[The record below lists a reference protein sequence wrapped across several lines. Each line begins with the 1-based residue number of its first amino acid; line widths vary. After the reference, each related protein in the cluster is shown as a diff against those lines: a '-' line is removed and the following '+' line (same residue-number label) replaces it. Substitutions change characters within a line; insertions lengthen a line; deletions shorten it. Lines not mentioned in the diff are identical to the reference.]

1 MLLRFLRVVAR
12 HRTNRV
18 RGDRLLRR
26 RTPSERTRLVESG
39 SAASRRQETLSQSDR
54 MVGRAAAAA
63 AAMLLLL
70 APEVAVAQDA
80 STRMRIQ
87 ILPEAGD
94 SDESAADVLGRL
106 RDGLAVGQDGTSGVD
121 AYSLLSDIQADTL
134 SATMSRDPDHAAVD
148 VYSES
153 AFNAVA
159 NDDFKVTAGGKFE
172 GRIQETADLIVGALE
187 LQSLKKASL
196 IAGDHAEISV
206 NGDLG
211 TSATGAVSLDAA
223 TLTSQITSNT
233 GITAGG
239 DIDLAA
245 GGVATLGANSLLAQ
259 VRGDIDAAGA
269 ALKLSGTKGL
279 SVVAGSVDVQTP
291 GAVRIAGKGGVAE
304 LGGEGST
311 EFVGFIWTGPSTFD
325 TYTTTVPE
333 VVSDVTE
340 VVIRASY
347 AGNAA
352 EVVADAPTTLTMEI
366 GEADA
371 NGAVTYTKV
380 WASAVGV
387 GTFSLDGLVISLDR
401 GYAVKSIKLSAGD
414 SVYSG
419 WSQVVFN
426 LGVTTVGGLKLASA
440 SSLEATAAKGVLL
453 NAGSVQLSAQTDLDV
468 SAAISASILSKDV
481 SVAASDKMAAAA
493 GDFSIQASDT
503 IAAFS
508 GGEAMASVGSLTAE
522 SRGAAALT
530 AAGAVSIS
538 AEEANVA
545 VSGDLEATA
554 DNVRL
559 NTASLET
566 MTSELSATA
575 SESASLYTNDALLSL
590 SGKLDA
596 FMGDADVL
604 LDGDLNVKSAG
615 DVKMRNRDL
624 TVESDTTKVVSR
636 EMHAIVGNLKLH
648 AEKAEPHHVVT
659 VPCADCDASTN
670 SEMLAELAELLEI
683 PADRLR
689 VRVKDGASGGAGR
702 RRMETAPIRNIREWT
717 TAEIV
722 AWLRD
727 VLSLPVVADGALR
740 EAVDGSMAVEML
752 RSDWMELGATG
763 LKAAKII
770 TEVRREDEKQE
781 AGR

>member
-1 MLLRFLRVVAR
+1 
-12 HRTNRV
+12 
-18 RGDRLLRR
+18 
-26 RTPSERTRLVESG
+26 
-39 SAASRRQETLSQSDR
+39 
-54 MVGRAAAAA
+54 MVGRAAAA

-211 TSATGAVSLDAA
+211 ASATGAVSLDAA

-440 SSLEATAAKGVLL
+440 SSLEATAARGVLL
-453 NAGSVQLSAQTDLDV
+453 GAESVTVNAATDLDV

-481 SVAASDKMAAAA
+481 SVLASASMAASAASL
-493 GDFSIQASDT
+493 DVQVSDT
-503 IAAFS
+503 IEAFS
-508 GGEAMASVGSLTAE
+508 GGEATASVGSLTAE
-522 SRGAAALT
+522 SRGAATLT
-530 AAGAVSIS
+530 AAGAVGLS
-538 AEEANVA
+538 AVEANVA

-554 DNVRL
+554 AKMKL
-559 NTASLET
+559 NTDSLET
-566 MTSELSATA
+566 MTAALSATVA
-575 SESASLYTNDALLSL
+575 QAASLYTTDASL
-590 SGKLDA
+590 SASGTLSA
-596 FMGDADVL
+596 YMGGGEIISEGTVSMQSSGDVGMRTQGSVL
-604 LDGDLNVKSAG
+604 LESMESTTLRTGSLTTTTGAMKVHAGGGHDSTTAKVEVVCNGDCSETQFRQEMA
-615 DVKMRNRDL
+615 DL
-624 TVESDTTKVVSR
+624 L
-636 EMHAIVGNLKLH
+636 G
-648 AEKAEPHHVVT
+648 
-659 VPCADCDASTN
+659 VPLS
-670 SEMLAELAELLEI
+670 
-683 PADRLR
+683 RLR
-689 VRVKDGASGGAGR
+689 VEATEVDGTGR
-702 RRMETAPIRNIREWT
+702 RRMQEGDEQAVGRKRSGRAALDLWSVAELQKYVGQVLGLPKLA
-717 TAEIV
+717 AEIQ
-722 AWLRD
+722 
-727 VLSLPVVADGALR
+727 VLNIDGA
-740 EAVDGSMAVEML
+740 MAVEM
-752 RSDWMELGATG
+752 SKGEWKEMGATG
-763 LKAAKII
+763 LEGARIVSALKKFSRGAG
-770 TEVRREDEKQE
+770 E
-781 AGR
+781 ARSR